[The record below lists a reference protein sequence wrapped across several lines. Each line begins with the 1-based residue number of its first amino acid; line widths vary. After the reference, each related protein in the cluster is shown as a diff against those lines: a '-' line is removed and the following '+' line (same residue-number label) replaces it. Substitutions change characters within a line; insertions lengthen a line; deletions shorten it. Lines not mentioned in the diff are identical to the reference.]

1 MAHMRSRAVSLV
13 GALGLIVGSSVPVT
27 GSADWTSGGT
37 KDGVTLAFR
46 DDAALGA
53 REVRATSELPFPVD
67 GIFPVVCDL
76 SHYKALVPDVTEASV
91 VDGRVPSDYE
101 IYLRYAPRY
110 FVVAAR
116 DVVLHVRGQ
125 SDAPGRVGCSWSEVT
140 GRAERKGTVRMPL
153 LRGSWTLERLDTMR
167 SRVVYQIAVNPG
179 GRIPGWLVRRGAVQ
193 ALPDVI
199 ENVRQRLRSIHGTR

>member
-1 MAHMRSRAVSLV
+1 MRSRAVPLV
-13 GALGLIVGSSVPVT
+13 VVVALIVCGSVPVM
-27 GSADWTSGGT
+27 GNADWTSGGT
-37 KDGVTLAFR
+37 RDGVTLAFR

-53 REVRATSELPFPVD
+53 REVRATSELPFPVSM
-67 GIFPVVCDL
+67 IFPVVCDL
-76 SHYKALVPDVTEASV
+76 SQYKALVSDVTEASV
-91 VDGRVPSDYE
+91 VDGRVPSNYE

-125 SDAPGRVGCSWSEVT
+125 SDAPGMVGCSWSEVT

-153 LRGSWTLERLDTMR
+153 LRGSWTLERLDPMR
-167 SRVVYQIAVNPG
+167 SRVVYQIAVKPG

-199 ENVRQRLRSIHGTR
+199 ENVLDRLRRIHETP